1 VYEAIREIVQRI
13 SLILHLIMLV
23 PVLTKWKMSE
33 GDKESLAAVQGL
45 NFRNTVLHRME
56 GQRERRGNLN
66 LCVTRPFS
74 LVTKQEKDSRLE
86 NERSR

>member
-1 VYEAIREIVQRI
+1 
-13 SLILHLIMLV
+13 MLV

-33 GDKESLAAVQGL
+33 GEKESLGAVQGL

-66 LCVTRPFS
+66 LGVTRPFS
-74 LVTKQEKDSRLE
+74 LVAKQEKDGRLE
-86 NERSR
+86 NERSRSQAL